1 MDYRSTASFGKREEY
16 VAVTELLRRGFDIYM
31 TLIDDQQIDYII
43 RQEQKS
49 KLRYLDVQIKARSN
63 NVKHAGTFAVLTVR
77 NPRSNYLF
85 IFFSEVINTYWII
98 PSIDL
103 VKLDNINKGGKSK
116 KGKNKDKF
124 IIILAN
130 KNKTGWKPRPKFS
143 QYENNFSS
151 MC

>member
-116 KGKNKDKF
+116 
-124 IIILAN
+124 
-130 KNKTGWKPRPKFS
+130 
-143 QYENNFSS
+143 
-151 MC
+151 